1 MDSIYG
7 VWYGVEMPTVN
18 TQKLK
23 KTQLLGGLSADDR
36 IRFGQI
42 CDARTFQKGQ
52 DVFNEGDL
60 ADGFHILLDGQVKI
74 FKVGSD
80 GREQILRVVR
90 PGETFAEAA
99 AISGES
105 FPASAQAMSTV
116 HTAFVPSTRF
126 RTLLKNEPDLALG
139 IIATLC
145 RLLHNFVG
153 LIEQLSLREV
163 SSRLAKHLLDHSI
176 RNKRLGQSP
185 DVITLDVN
193 KTVLAA
199 RLGTVS
205 ETLSRTLGKL
215 RQSGVIE
222 VEGRTIRILDHTALE
237 RLTAGI

>member
-1 MDSIYG
+1 
-7 VWYGVEMPTVN
+7 MPIVN

-23 KTQLLGGLSADDR
+23 KTQLLGGLSEDDL
-36 IRFGQI
+36 IHFSHI
-42 CDARTFQKGQ
+42 CDAKTFQKGQ
-52 DVFNEGDL
+52 DVFNEGDP
-60 ADGFHILLDGQVKI
+60 AEGFYIVLDGQVKI

-99 AISGES
+99 AISGEA
-105 FPASAQAMSTV
+105 FPASAQAMSTI
-116 HTAFVPSTRF
+116 HTAFVPSERF
-126 RTLLKNEPDLALG
+126 RILLKNEPDLALG

-163 SSRLAKHLLDHSI
+163 SARLAKHLLDHSL
-176 RNKRLGQSP
+176 RNQRLGRPS
-185 DVITLDVN
+185 DVVTLDVN

-222 VEGRTIRILDHTALE
+222 VEGKKIRILDHAALE
-237 RLTAGI
+237 RLSAGI